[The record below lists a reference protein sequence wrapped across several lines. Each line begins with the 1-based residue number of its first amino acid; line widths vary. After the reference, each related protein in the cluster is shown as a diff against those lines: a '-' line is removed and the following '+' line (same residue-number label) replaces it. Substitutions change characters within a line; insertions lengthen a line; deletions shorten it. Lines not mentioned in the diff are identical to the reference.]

1 MSAKENQKA
10 GDALKWLLATDGS
23 TEAAAALEF
32 VHHLPLPA
40 GSAVHVI
47 SVVQPQAIPVHAVH
61 VPTLEK
67 IQEYEQQQAREA
79 IADAEQRLQREGLVV
94 STAVPMGNAAAE
106 IIRAADDFDADL
118 IVVGSQGLTGLE
130 GFLVGSVARNVARH
144 ARRPVLV
151 GRAPQNDVQQIVVA
165 TDGSEQAAAAVRW
178 AAKLPLPKTAQ
189 VTVVHVLRPPWAY
202 TRFMPVD
209 ESIQQVVGDLQEK
222 SVKYGR
228 NLTAAAAEQL
238 AVQGRATQT
247 EVREGDPAT
256 EILRLAEECRADL
269 IIAGARGA
277 SLIQGLFVGS
287 VADRLLQQARCSLL
301 IVH

>member
-1 MSAKENQKA
+1 
-10 GDALKWLLATDGS
+10 
-23 TEAAAALEF
+23 
-32 VHHLPLPA
+32 
-40 GSAVHVI
+40 
-47 SVVQPQAIPVHAVH
+47 
-61 VPTLEK
+61 
-67 IQEYEQQQAREA
+67 
-79 IADAEQRLQREGLVV
+79 
-94 STAVPMGNAAAE
+94 
-106 IIRAADDFDADL
+106 
-118 IVVGSQGLTGLE
+118 
-130 GFLVGSVARNVARH
+130 
-144 ARRPVLV
+144 
-151 GRAPQNDVQQIVVA
+151 
-165 TDGSEQAAAAVRW
+165 
-178 AAKLPLPKTAQ
+178 
-189 VTVVHVLRPPWAY
+189 
-202 TRFMPVD
+202 MPVD